1 MKNIDIKIELY
12 ANKKVN
18 FSKDVLLQDNLD
30 GNGVFIAE
38 WNLDIP
44 KPTLAQ
50 LNAFESQANEVER
63 LNLVKSNRANEY
75 PDFKE
80 YLDGIVKGD
89 DAQIQKYIN
98 DCLAVKVKYPKE

>member
-98 DCLAVKVKYPKE
+98 DCLAVKAKYPKE